1 MAARQALWSPDAA
14 LASGGGL
21 SELGPGGARLGRARP
36 ASGRFW
42 SKAWSTARAVA
53 SLLLGTSPR
62 GKQGLGR
69 RREAGGSVRHLEGGR
84 QEPAEV
90 GVPHWEVTE
99 QLREQWSSGRRE
111 GDSKN

>member
-1 MAARQALWSPDAA
+1 MVVPGQLPRHLPEPHRASPHAGALEEPRAVAALQALWSPDAA

-69 RREAGGSVRHLEGGR
+69 
-84 QEPAEV
+84 
-90 GVPHWEVTE
+90 
-99 QLREQWSSGRRE
+99 
-111 GDSKN
+111 